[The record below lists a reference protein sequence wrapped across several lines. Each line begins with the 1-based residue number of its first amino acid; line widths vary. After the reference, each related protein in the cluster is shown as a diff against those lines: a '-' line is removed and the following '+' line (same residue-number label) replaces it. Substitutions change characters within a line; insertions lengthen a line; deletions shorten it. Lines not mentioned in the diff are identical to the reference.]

1 MSISDKEIEQIAN
14 TTLPNNH
21 FNPYMTAP
29 EYFQEEGKNM
39 WIRFKL
45 KAFFPLLCISGASTL
60 SLLCVLFYTLFK

>member
-1 MSISDKEIEQIAN
+1 MSITDKEIEQITN

-29 EYFQEEGKNM
+29 EYFQQDIENM

-45 KAFFPLLCISGASTL
+45 KAFFPLLGISLMSTIAL
-60 SLLCVLFYTLFK
+60 VCVLFYTLF

>member
-14 TTLPNNH
+14 TTLSNNH

-45 KAFFPLLCISGASTL
+45 KAFFPLLAISLMSTIA
-60 SLLCVLFYTLFK
+60 LLCVLFYTLFK

>member
-45 KAFFPLLCISGASTL
+45 KAFFPLLAISLMSTIAL
-60 SLLCVLFYTLFK
+60 VCVLFYTLF